1 MTYVLKA
8 VNNGWILSVPPC
20 DENKGASFGDFVFAN
35 LREVATWLAER
46 HGEPMP
52 LEY

>member
-1 MTYVLKA
+1 MKYELRA
-8 VNNGWILSVPPC
+8 VNNGWIVWVESRPNLDMP
-20 DENKGASFGDFVFAN
+20 FGEFVFAN